1 MAQYINKDT
10 YVGDTGKQLKDIIFI
25 PNLIASCDIG
35 EHNNLVVSGV
45 LNFVSINILN
55 SNFIEKTNDNF
66 LKVKK
71 SGYYRITLN
80 MRFKDI
86 GYETRSVSAGV
97 GINKTWEDRKDINT
111 WVVQYVR
118 ASVNGSYVLYLD
130 ADTIISPQYYT
141 GAESDILTGGWFNV
155 EYIPI

>member
-10 YVGDTGKQLKDIIFI
+10 YVGNTGKQLKDIAFI

-35 EHNNLVVSGV
+35 EHNNLLTGGV

-80 MRFKDI
+80 MRFNDN
-86 GYETRSVSAGV
+86 GNESRSISAGV
-97 GINKTWEDRKDINT
+97 GINKVWEDRLDTNT
-111 WVVQYVR
+111 WVVQYQR
-118 ASVNGSYVLYLD
+118 ATVNGSYMLYLD
-130 ADTIISPQYYT
+130 ANTIISPQYFIGVNDGTIY
-141 GAESDILTGGWFNV
+141 GGWFDV
-155 EYIPI
+155 EYIPT